1 MSGCYQPPYT
11 PTVTSSAHIRE
22 SPKFLFP
29 PRSTWIAFLIYP
41 LLYSVRILT
50 WNWSWENSNLCYLA
64 QWNNRDSPR
73 VLIGQKLM
81 ICYTEKPILYHDSCD
96 EYLEKREQMS
106 INASK
111 TIFCIYKLMTLMWFP
126 FTSTVRIHFWIFEV
140 MFQLWKARGKEE
152 KLLSIYMSKWLWLV
166 DLAVH
171 NLKWWPLDFVVYFRA
186 QFDSQEI

>member
-1 MSGCYQPPYT
+1 MLRSSKICYNFQVCNTRINIEMMSGCYQPPYT

-50 WNWSWENSNLCYLA
+50 WNWSWENSNLCYFA

-81 ICYTEKPILYHDSCD
+81 ICYTEKPILYHDSWWILRKERANVDQCIKNHIL
-96 EYLEKREQMS
+96 YLQTYDPHV
-106 INASK
+106 I
-111 TIFCIYKLMTLMWFP
+111 
-126 FTSTVRIHFWIFEV
+126 
-140 MFQLWKARGKEE
+140 
-152 KLLSIYMSKWLWLV
+152 SIYQYCKEFIFGYL
-166 DLAVH
+166 
-171 NLKWWPLDFVVYFRA
+171 R
-186 QFDSQEI
+186 